1 MGRCPQTVQDGIS
14 NQPGGGSSGMRGVGV
29 ASSPVARA
37 EPSSTT
43 SETQTPG
50 SCQTGQSFSST
61 RGESVFGRTD
71 ESSRRSLDVGGGARE
86 AHGVEGALRRHPDAT
101 RRGWRG
107 HGRPLECTGEPHAFR
122 RSREADELLS
132 LKPTDGTFDPLLRMS

>member
-1 MGRCPQTVQDGIS
+1 MVQGGQVGRCPQTVQDGIS
-14 NQPGGGSSGMRGVGV
+14 NQPGGGISGMRGVGV

-71 ESSRRSLDVGGGARE
+71 ESSRRSLDVGGGT
-86 AHGVEGALRRHPDAT
+86 GSS
-101 RRGWRG
+101 RG
-107 HGRPLECTGEPHAFR
+107 
-122 RSREADELLS
+122 
-132 LKPTDGTFDPLLRMS
+132 